1 MTVAGKG
8 LTSAWNDECIAL
20 VEVLLLANEDDDDSP
35 LEGEFLQHHLMLGE
49 GALKGCRTRQWG

>member
-20 VEVLLLANEDDDDSP
+20 VEVLLLSYEGNNDSS
-35 LEGEFLQHHLMLGE
+35 LQG
-49 GALKGCRTRQWG
+49 